1 VTCNVEGRDL
11 GSVAKEIESKVR
23 AVPFKQGY
31 YPQFLGEYEARQTA
45 RNRLIG
51 LAIVSLLGIL
61 VLLQSDFQSMRL
73 VFMVFLS
80 LPFALVGGVLGAF
93 AGGGVLSLG
102 SLVGFVAVFGI
113 AARNGIMLIS
123 HCRHLEQ
130 EEGQAFSKDLIL
142 RAAEERL
149 SPILMTSLATGLALL
164 PIALGGNKPGYEIEF
179 PMALVI
185 LGGLFSSTI
194 LNLFLLPT
202 IYLQTGC
209 AHPHLKNSPR
219 LPAPSLF

>member
-1 VTCNVEGRDL
+1 
-11 GSVAKEIESKVR
+11 
-23 AVPFKQGY
+23 
-31 YPQFLGEYEARQTA
+31 
-45 RNRLIG
+45 
-51 LAIVSLLGIL
+51 
-61 VLLQSDFQSMRL
+61 
-73 VFMVFLS
+73 
-80 LPFALVGGVLGAF
+80 
-93 AGGGVLSLG
+93 
-102 SLVGFVAVFGI
+102 
-113 AARNGIMLIS
+113 MLIS

-130 EEGQAFSKDLIL
+130 EEGQAFSRDLIL

-179 PMALVI
+179 PMGLVI

-209 AHPHLKNSPR
+209 GHHT
-219 LPAPSLF
+219 